1 MSAINRRRRTV
12 SRETGSFWLS
22 FSDMMSVLVL
32 VFIFVIFSMMLSL
45 AKQKEQLAK
54 TEEQYAAAMQRMEAS
69 EKELNEKE
77 TILATTEAQLKDLT
91 EELNGKTLILQ
102 QKEQELSDQAELIRS
117 QQEEIDRTVLVLS
130 DEKQALSDQAE
141 LLRSQQ
147 EEIDRTVL
155 VLSDEKQA
163 LNEKLAAADER
174 LQALGNMEKELEEN
188 RVLVID
194 LRGKLAAANEKNAQL
209 VLQNEALKTSA
220 EENRQS
226 LDKNSA
232 LIVDLRSQLTDSES
246 ENARLSQR
254 IEMLKSNADASQKQ
268 IDELLR
274 AIDEKK
280 AELDRLGV
288 DYQSLLGESERA
300 KSALSDAESRL
311 DSQSEQ
317 LTQYERQLAAYRDE
331 LQKKQGQLEQ
341 MVGVKAQIVQ
351 QLSAALRKNGIDVS
365 VDEQTGAIALPS
377 QMLFSTNSAA
387 LSDGGR
393 KYLRRFLP
401 VYLDVLLSEDFRAY
415 VAEII
420 IEGHTDSNGT
430 YLHNLQLSQE
440 RALSV
445 ANYVLSDGFMGDA
458 LSLNASAKKTLLGL
472 VTASGRSFSA
482 PVLDANGDEDQN
494 ASRRVEIK
502 FRLKD
507 DETIAATEE
516 LLKLMGAN

>member
-45 AKQKEQLAK
+45 VKQKEQLAK
-54 TEEQYAAAMQRMEAS
+54 TEDQYAAAMQRMEAS
-69 EKELNEKE
+69 EKELSEKE

-117 QQEEIDRTVLVLS
+117 QQEEIDRTVIVLN
-130 DEKQALSDQAE
+130 DEKQALDEQLTAAE
-141 LLRSQQ
+141 TKL
-147 EEIDRTVL
+147 
-155 VLSDEKQA
+155 KA
-163 LNEKLAAADER
+163 LENS
-174 LQALGNMEKELEEN
+174 EKELEDN
-188 RVLVID
+188 RVLIID
-194 LRGKLAAANEKNAQL
+194 LRKQL
-209 VLQNEALKTSA
+209 S
-220 EENRQS
+220 
-226 LDKNSA
+226 
-232 LIVDLRSQLTDSES
+232 DSES
-246 ENARLSQR
+246 ENTRLSQR
-254 IEMLKSNADASQKQ
+254 IEMLKSNAEASQQ
-268 IDELLR
+268 EIDELLK
-274 AIDEKK
+274 AIEDKK
-280 AELDRLGV
+280 AELDKLGV
-288 DYQSLLGESERA
+288 DYQTLVSESENA
-300 KSALSDAESRL
+300 KKALSDAESRI
-311 DSQSEQ
+311 DSQSAQ
-317 LTQYERQLAAYRDE
+317 LTEYEQQLDAYRDE

-351 QLSAALRKNGIDVS
+351 QLSSALRKSGIDVS

-377 QMLFSTNSAA
+377 QMLFTTNSAT
-387 LSDGGR
+387 LSDGGQ

-401 VYLDVLLSEDFRAY
+401 VYLDVLLSDEFRSY
-415 VAEII
+415 VSEII

-445 ANYVLSDGFMGDA
+445 ANYVLGDSFMSDTLG
-458 LSLNASAKKTLLGL
+458 LNASAKKTLLGL

>member
-45 AKQKEQLAK
+45 VKQKEQLAK
-54 TEEQYAAAMQRMEAS
+54 TEDQYAAAMQRMEAS

-117 QQEEIDRTVLVLS
+117 QQEEIDRTVIVLN
-130 DEKQALSDQAE
+130 DEKQALDEQLTAAE
-141 LLRSQQ
+141 TKL
-147 EEIDRTVL
+147 
-155 VLSDEKQA
+155 KA
-163 LNEKLAAADER
+163 LENS
-174 LQALGNMEKELEEN
+174 EKELEDN
-188 RVLVID
+188 RVLIID
-194 LRGKLAAANEKNAQL
+194 LRKQL
-209 VLQNEALKTSA
+209 S
-220 EENRQS
+220 
-226 LDKNSA
+226 
-232 LIVDLRSQLTDSES
+232 DSES
-246 ENARLSQR
+246 ENTRLSQR
-254 IEMLKSNADASQKQ
+254 IEMLKSNAEASQQ
-268 IDELLR
+268 EIDELLK
-274 AIDEKK
+274 AIEDKK
-280 AELDRLGV
+280 AELDKLGV
-288 DYQSLLGESERA
+288 DYQTLVSESENA
-300 KSALSDAESRL
+300 KKALSDAESRI
-311 DSQSEQ
+311 DSQSAQ
-317 LTQYERQLAAYRDE
+317 LTEYEQQLDAYRDE

-351 QLSAALRKNGIDVS
+351 QLSSALRKSGIDVS

-377 QMLFSTNSAA
+377 QMLFTTNSAT
-387 LSDGGR
+387 LSDGGQ

-401 VYLDVLLSEDFRAY
+401 VYLDVLLSDEFRSY

-420 IEGHTDSNGT
+420 IEGHTDSKGT

-445 ANYVLSDGFMGDA
+445 ANYVLGDSFMSDTLG
-458 LSLNASAKKTLLGL
+458 LNASAKKTLLGL

>member
-45 AKQKEQLAK
+45 VKQKEQLAK
-54 TEEQYAAAMQRMEAS
+54 TEDQYAAAMQRMEAS
-69 EKELNEKE
+69 EKELSEKE

-117 QQEEIDRTVLVLS
+117 QQEEIDRTVIVLN
-130 DEKQALSDQAE
+130 DEKQALDEQLTAAE
-141 LLRSQQ
+141 TKL
-147 EEIDRTVL
+147 
-155 VLSDEKQA
+155 KA
-163 LNEKLAAADER
+163 LENS
-174 LQALGNMEKELEEN
+174 EKELEDN
-188 RVLVID
+188 RVLIID
-194 LRGKLAAANEKNAQL
+194 LRKQL
-209 VLQNEALKTSA
+209 S
-220 EENRQS
+220 
-226 LDKNSA
+226 
-232 LIVDLRSQLTDSES
+232 DSES
-246 ENARLSQR
+246 ENTRLSQR
-254 IEMLKSNADASQKQ
+254 IEMLKSNAEASQQ
-268 IDELLR
+268 EIDELLK
-274 AIDEKK
+274 AIEDKK
-280 AELDRLGV
+280 AELDKLGV
-288 DYQSLLGESERA
+288 DYQTLVSESENA
-300 KSALSDAESRL
+300 KKALSDAESRI
-311 DSQSEQ
+311 DSQSAQ
-317 LTQYERQLAAYRDE
+317 LTEYEQQLDAYRYE

-351 QLSAALRKNGIDVS
+351 QLSLALRKSGIDVS

-377 QMLFSTNSAA
+377 QMLFTTNSAT
-387 LSDGGR
+387 LSDGGQ

-401 VYLDVLLSEDFRAY
+401 VYLDVLLSDEFRSY

-440 RALSV
+440 RARSV
-445 ANYVLSDGFMGDA
+445 ANYVLGDSFMSDTLG
-458 LSLNASAKKTLLGL
+458 LNASAKKTLLGL

>member
-45 AKQKEQLAK
+45 VKQKEQLAK
-54 TEEQYAAAMQRMEAS
+54 TEDQYAAAMQRMEAS
-69 EKELNEKE
+69 EKELSEKE

-117 QQEEIDRTVLVLS
+117 QQEEIDRTVIVLN
-130 DEKQALSDQAE
+130 DEKQALDEQLTAAE
-141 LLRSQQ
+141 TKL
-147 EEIDRTVL
+147 
-155 VLSDEKQA
+155 KA
-163 LNEKLAAADER
+163 LENS
-174 LQALGNMEKELEEN
+174 EKELEDN
-188 RVLVID
+188 RVLIID
-194 LRGKLAAANEKNAQL
+194 LRKQL
-209 VLQNEALKTSA
+209 S
-220 EENRQS
+220 
-226 LDKNSA
+226 
-232 LIVDLRSQLTDSES
+232 DSES
-246 ENARLSQR
+246 ENTRLSQR
-254 IEMLKSNADASQKQ
+254 IEMLKSNAEASQQ
-268 IDELLR
+268 EIDELLK
-274 AIDEKK
+274 AIEDKK
-280 AELDRLGV
+280 AELDKLGV
-288 DYQSLLGESERA
+288 DYQTLVSESENA
-300 KSALSDAESRL
+300 KKALSDAESRI
-311 DSQSEQ
+311 DSQSAQ
-317 LTQYERQLAAYRDE
+317 LTEYEQQLDAYRDE

-341 MVGVKAQIVQ
+341 LVGVKAQIVQ
-351 QLSAALRKNGIDVS
+351 QLSSALRKSGIDVS

-377 QMLFSTNSAA
+377 QMLFTTNSAT
-387 LSDGGR
+387 LSDGGQ

-401 VYLDVLLSEDFRAY
+401 VYLDVLLSDEFRSY

-445 ANYVLSDGFMGDA
+445 ANYVLGDSFMSDTLG
-458 LSLNASAKKTLLGL
+458 LNASAKKTLLGL

>member
-45 AKQKEQLAK
+45 VKQKEQLAK
-54 TEEQYAAAMQRMEAS
+54 TEDQYAAAMQRMEAS
-69 EKELNEKE
+69 EKELSEKE

-91 EELNGKTLILQ
+91 EKLNGKTLILQ

-117 QQEEIDRTVLVLS
+117 QQEEIDRTVIVLN
-130 DEKQALSDQAE
+130 DEKQALDEQLTAAE
-141 LLRSQQ
+141 TKL
-147 EEIDRTVL
+147 
-155 VLSDEKQA
+155 KA
-163 LNEKLAAADER
+163 LENS
-174 LQALGNMEKELEEN
+174 EKELEDN
-188 RVLVID
+188 RVLIID
-194 LRGKLAAANEKNAQL
+194 LRKQL
-209 VLQNEALKTSA
+209 S
-220 EENRQS
+220 
-226 LDKNSA
+226 
-232 LIVDLRSQLTDSES
+232 DSES
-246 ENARLSQR
+246 ENTRLSQR
-254 IEMLKSNADASQKQ
+254 IEMLKSNAEASQQ
-268 IDELLR
+268 EIDELLK
-274 AIDEKK
+274 AIEDKK
-280 AELDRLGV
+280 AELDKLGV
-288 DYQSLLGESERA
+288 DYQTLVSESENA
-300 KSALSDAESRL
+300 KKALSDAESRI
-311 DSQSEQ
+311 DSQSAQ
-317 LTQYERQLAAYRDE
+317 LTEYEQQLDAYRDE

-351 QLSAALRKNGIDVS
+351 QLSSALRKSGIDVS

-377 QMLFSTNSAA
+377 QMLFTTNSAT

-445 ANYVLSDGFMGDA
+445 ANYVLGDSFMSDTLG
-458 LSLNASAKKTLLGL
+458 LNASAKKTLLGL

>member
-45 AKQKEQLAK
+45 VKQKEQLAK
-54 TEEQYAAAMQRMEAS
+54 TEDQYAAAMQRMEAS
-69 EKELNEKE
+69 EKELSEKE

-117 QQEEIDRTVLVLS
+117 QQEEIDRTVIVLN
-130 DEKQALSDQAE
+130 DEKQALDEQLTAAE
-141 LLRSQQ
+141 TKL
-147 EEIDRTVL
+147 
-155 VLSDEKQA
+155 KA
-163 LNEKLAAADER
+163 LENS
-174 LQALGNMEKELEEN
+174 EKELEDN
-188 RVLVID
+188 RVLIID
-194 LRGKLAAANEKNAQL
+194 LRKQL
-209 VLQNEALKTSA
+209 S
-220 EENRQS
+220 
-226 LDKNSA
+226 
-232 LIVDLRSQLTDSES
+232 DSES
-246 ENARLSQR
+246 ENTRLSQR
-254 IEMLKSNADASQKQ
+254 IEMLKSNAEASQQ
-268 IDELLR
+268 EIDELLK
-274 AIDEKK
+274 AIEDKK
-280 AELDRLGV
+280 AELDKLGV
-288 DYQSLLGESERA
+288 DYQTLVSESENA
-300 KSALSDAESRL
+300 KKALSDAESRI
-311 DSQSEQ
+311 DSQSAQ
-317 LTQYERQLAAYRDE
+317 LTEYEQQLDAYRYE

-351 QLSAALRKNGIDVS
+351 QLSSALRKSGIDVS

-377 QMLFSTNSAA
+377 QMMFTTNSAT
-387 LSDGGR
+387 LSDGGQ

-401 VYLDVLLSEDFRAY
+401 VYLDVLLSDEFRSY

-445 ANYVLSDGFMGDA
+445 ANYVLGDSFMSDTLG
-458 LSLNASAKKTLLGL
+458 LNASAKKMLLGL

>member
-45 AKQKEQLAK
+45 VKQKEQLAK
-54 TEEQYAAAMQRMEAS
+54 TEDQYAAAMQRMEAS

-117 QQEEIDRTVLVLS
+117 QQEEIDRTVIVLN
-130 DEKQALSDQAE
+130 DEKQALDEQLTAAE
-141 LLRSQQ
+141 TKL
-147 EEIDRTVL
+147 
-155 VLSDEKQA
+155 KA
-163 LNEKLAAADER
+163 LENS
-174 LQALGNMEKELEEN
+174 EKELEDN
-188 RVLVID
+188 RVLIID
-194 LRGKLAAANEKNAQL
+194 LRKQL
-209 VLQNEALKTSA
+209 S
-220 EENRQS
+220 
-226 LDKNSA
+226 
-232 LIVDLRSQLTDSES
+232 DSES
-246 ENARLSQR
+246 ENTRLSQR
-254 IEMLKSNADASQKQ
+254 IEMLKSNAEASQQ
-268 IDELLR
+268 EIDELLK
-274 AIDEKK
+274 AIEDKK
-280 AELDRLGV
+280 AELDKLGV
-288 DYQSLLGESERA
+288 DYQTLVSESENA
-300 KSALSDAESRL
+300 KKALSDAESRI
-311 DSQSEQ
+311 DSQSAQ
-317 LTQYERQLAAYRDE
+317 LTEYEQQLDAYRDE

-351 QLSAALRKNGIDVS
+351 QLSSALRKSGIDVS

-377 QMLFSTNSAA
+377 QMLFTTNSAT

-516 LLKLMGAN
+516 LLKLMGAD

>member
-45 AKQKEQLAK
+45 VKQKEQLAK
-54 TEEQYAAAMQRMEAS
+54 TEDQYAAAMQRMEAS

-117 QQEEIDRTVLVLS
+117 QQEEIDRTVIVLN
-130 DEKQALSDQAE
+130 DEKQALDEQLTAAE
-141 LLRSQQ
+141 TKL
-147 EEIDRTVL
+147 
-155 VLSDEKQA
+155 KA
-163 LNEKLAAADER
+163 LENS
-174 LQALGNMEKELEEN
+174 EKELEDN
-188 RVLVID
+188 RVLIID
-194 LRGKLAAANEKNAQL
+194 LRKQL
-209 VLQNEALKTSA
+209 S
-220 EENRQS
+220 
-226 LDKNSA
+226 
-232 LIVDLRSQLTDSES
+232 DSES
-246 ENARLSQR
+246 ENTRLSQR
-254 IEMLKSNADASQKQ
+254 IEMLKSNAEASQQ
-268 IDELLR
+268 EIDELLK
-274 AIDEKK
+274 AIEDKK
-280 AELDRLGV
+280 AELDKLGV
-288 DYQSLLGESERA
+288 DYQTLVSESENA
-300 KSALSDAESRL
+300 KKALSDAESRI
-311 DSQSEQ
+311 DSQSAQ
-317 LTQYERQLAAYRDE
+317 LTEYEQQLDAYRDE

-351 QLSAALRKNGIDVS
+351 QLSSALRKSGIDVS

-377 QMLFSTNSAA
+377 QMLFTTNSAA

-445 ANYVLSDGFMGDA
+445 ANYVLGDSFMSDTLG
-458 LSLNASAKKTLLGL
+458 LNASAKKTLLGL

>member
-130 DEKQALSDQAE
+130 DEKQAL
-141 LLRSQQ
+141 
-147 EEIDRTVL
+147 
-155 VLSDEKQA
+155 
-163 LNEKLAAADER
+163 NEKLAAADEW

>member
-45 AKQKEQLAK
+45 VKQKEQLAK
-54 TEEQYAAAMQRMEAS
+54 TEDQYAAAMQRMEAS
-69 EKELNEKE
+69 EKELSEKE

-117 QQEEIDRTVLVLS
+117 QQEEIDRTVIVLN
-130 DEKQALSDQAE
+130 DEKQALDEQLTAAE
-141 LLRSQQ
+141 TKL
-147 EEIDRTVL
+147 
-155 VLSDEKQA
+155 KA
-163 LNEKLAAADER
+163 LENS
-174 LQALGNMEKELEEN
+174 EKELEDN
-188 RVLVID
+188 RVLIID
-194 LRGKLAAANEKNAQL
+194 LRKQL
-209 VLQNEALKTSA
+209 S
-220 EENRQS
+220 
-226 LDKNSA
+226 
-232 LIVDLRSQLTDSES
+232 DSES
-246 ENARLSQR
+246 ENTRLSQR
-254 IEMLKSNADASQKQ
+254 IEMLKSNAEASQQ
-268 IDELLR
+268 EIDELLK
-274 AIDEKK
+274 AIEDKK
-280 AELDRLGV
+280 AELDKLGV
-288 DYQSLLGESERA
+288 DYQTLVSESENA
-300 KSALSDAESRL
+300 KKALSDAESRI
-311 DSQSEQ
+311 DSQSAQ
-317 LTQYERQLAAYRDE
+317 LTEYEQQLDAYRDE

-377 QMLFSTNSAA
+377 QMLFTTNSAT
-387 LSDGGR
+387 LSDGGQ

-445 ANYVLSDGFMGDA
+445 ANYVLGDSFMSDTLG
-458 LSLNASAKKTLLGL
+458 LNASAKKTLLGL

>member
-45 AKQKEQLAK
+45 VKQKEQLAK
-54 TEEQYAAAMQRMEAS
+54 TEDQYAAAMQRMEAS
-69 EKELNEKE
+69 EKELSEKE

-117 QQEEIDRTVLVLS
+117 QQEEIDRTVIVLN
-130 DEKQALSDQAE
+130 DEKQALDEQLTAAE
-141 LLRSQQ
+141 TKL
-147 EEIDRTVL
+147 
-155 VLSDEKQA
+155 KA
-163 LNEKLAAADER
+163 LENS
-174 LQALGNMEKELEEN
+174 EKELEDN
-188 RVLVID
+188 RVLIID
-194 LRGKLAAANEKNAQL
+194 LRKQL
-209 VLQNEALKTSA
+209 S
-220 EENRQS
+220 
-226 LDKNSA
+226 
-232 LIVDLRSQLTDSES
+232 DSES
-246 ENARLSQR
+246 ENTRLSQR
-254 IEMLKSNADASQKQ
+254 IEMLKSNAEASQQ
-268 IDELLR
+268 EIDELLK
-274 AIDEKK
+274 AIEDKK
-280 AELDRLGV
+280 AELDKLGV
-288 DYQSLLGESERA
+288 DYQTLVSESENA
-300 KSALSDAESRL
+300 KKALSDAESRI
-311 DSQSEQ
+311 DSQSAQ
-317 LTQYERQLAAYRDE
+317 LTEYEQQLDAYRDE

-351 QLSAALRKNGIDVS
+351 QLSSALRKSGIDVS

-377 QMLFSTNSAA
+377 QMLFTTNSAT
-387 LSDGGR
+387 LSDGGQ

-401 VYLDVLLSEDFRAY
+401 VYLDVLLSDEFRSY

-445 ANYVLSDGFMGDA
+445 ANYVLGDSFMSDTLG
-458 LSLNASAKKTLLGL
+458 LNASAKKTLLGL

-507 DETIAATEE
+507 DETITATEE

>member
-45 AKQKEQLAK
+45 VKQKEQLTK
-54 TEEQYAAAMQRMEAS
+54 TEDQYAAAMQRMEAS
-69 EKELNEKE
+69 EKELSEKE

-117 QQEEIDRTVLVLS
+117 QQEEIDRTVIVLN
-130 DEKQALSDQAE
+130 DEKQALDEQLTAAE
-141 LLRSQQ
+141 TKL
-147 EEIDRTVL
+147 
-155 VLSDEKQA
+155 KA
-163 LNEKLAAADER
+163 LENS
-174 LQALGNMEKELEEN
+174 EKELEDN
-188 RVLVID
+188 RVLIID
-194 LRGKLAAANEKNAQL
+194 LRKQL
-209 VLQNEALKTSA
+209 S
-220 EENRQS
+220 
-226 LDKNSA
+226 
-232 LIVDLRSQLTDSES
+232 DSES
-246 ENARLSQR
+246 ENTRLSQR
-254 IEMLKSNADASQKQ
+254 IEMLKSNAEASQQ
-268 IDELLR
+268 EIDELLK
-274 AIDEKK
+274 AIEDKK
-280 AELDRLGV
+280 AELDKLGV
-288 DYQSLLGESERA
+288 DYQTLVSESENA
-300 KSALSDAESRL
+300 KKALSDAESRI
-311 DSQSEQ
+311 DSQSAQ
-317 LTQYERQLAAYRDE
+317 LTEYEQQLDAYRDE

-351 QLSAALRKNGIDVS
+351 QLSSALRKSGIDVS

-377 QMLFSTNSAA
+377 QMLFTTNSAT
-387 LSDGGR
+387 LSDGGQ

-401 VYLDVLLSEDFRAY
+401 VYLDVLLSDEFRSY

-445 ANYVLSDGFMGDA
+445 ANYVLGDSFMSDTLG
-458 LSLNASAKKTLLGL
+458 LNASAKKTLLGL

-507 DETIAATEE
+507 DETITATEE

>member
-45 AKQKEQLAK
+45 VKQKEQLAK
-54 TEEQYAAAMQRMEAS
+54 TEDQYAAAMQRMEAS
-69 EKELNEKE
+69 EKELSEKE

-102 QKEQELSDQAELIRS
+102 QKEQELSYQAELIRS
-117 QQEEIDRTVLVLS
+117 QKEEIDRTVIVLN
-130 DEKQALSDQAE
+130 DEKQALDEQLTAAE
-141 LLRSQQ
+141 TKL
-147 EEIDRTVL
+147 
-155 VLSDEKQA
+155 KA
-163 LNEKLAAADER
+163 LENS
-174 LQALGNMEKELEEN
+174 EKELEDN
-188 RVLVID
+188 RVLIID
-194 LRGKLAAANEKNAQL
+194 LRKQL
-209 VLQNEALKTSA
+209 S
-220 EENRQS
+220 
-226 LDKNSA
+226 
-232 LIVDLRSQLTDSES
+232 DSES
-246 ENARLSQR
+246 ENTRLSQR
-254 IEMLKSNADASQKQ
+254 IEMLKSNAEASQQ
-268 IDELLR
+268 EIDELLK
-274 AIDEKK
+274 AIEDKK
-280 AELDRLGV
+280 AELDKLGV
-288 DYQSLLGESERA
+288 DYQTLVSESENA
-300 KSALSDAESRL
+300 KKALSDAESRI
-311 DSQSEQ
+311 DSQSAQ
-317 LTQYERQLAAYRDE
+317 LTEYEQQLDAYRDE

-351 QLSAALRKNGIDVS
+351 QLSSALRKSGIDVS

-377 QMLFSTNSAA
+377 QMLFTTNSAT
-387 LSDGGR
+387 LSDGGQ

-401 VYLDVLLSEDFRAY
+401 VYLDVLLSDEFRSY

-445 ANYVLSDGFMGDA
+445 ANYVLGDSFMSDTLG
-458 LSLNASAKKTLLGL
+458 LNASAKKTLLGL

>member
-45 AKQKEQLAK
+45 VKQKEQLAK
-54 TEEQYAAAMQRMEAS
+54 TEDQYAAAMQRMEAS
-69 EKELNEKE
+69 EKELSEKE

-117 QQEEIDRTVLVLS
+117 QQEEIDRTVIVLN
-130 DEKQALSDQAE
+130 DEKQALDEQLTAAE
-141 LLRSQQ
+141 TKL
-147 EEIDRTVL
+147 
-155 VLSDEKQA
+155 KA
-163 LNEKLAAADER
+163 LENS
-174 LQALGNMEKELEEN
+174 EKELEDN
-188 RVLVID
+188 RVLIID
-194 LRGKLAAANEKNAQL
+194 LRKQL
-209 VLQNEALKTSA
+209 S
-220 EENRQS
+220 
-226 LDKNSA
+226 
-232 LIVDLRSQLTDSES
+232 DSES
-246 ENARLSQR
+246 ENTRLSQR
-254 IEMLKSNADASQKQ
+254 IEMLKSNAEASQQ
-268 IDELLR
+268 EIDELLK
-274 AIDEKK
+274 AIEDKK
-280 AELDRLGV
+280 AELDKLGV
-288 DYQSLLGESERA
+288 DYQTLVSESENA
-300 KSALSDAESRL
+300 KKALSDAESRI
-311 DSQSEQ
+311 DSQSAQ
-317 LTQYERQLAAYRDE
+317 LTEYEQQLDAYRDE

-351 QLSAALRKNGIDVS
+351 QLSSALRKSGIDVS

-377 QMLFSTNSAA
+377 QMLFTTNSAT
-387 LSDGGR
+387 LSDGGQ

-401 VYLDVLLSEDFRAY
+401 VYLDVLLSDEFRSD

-445 ANYVLSDGFMGDA
+445 ANYVLGDSFMSDTLG
-458 LSLNASAKKTLLGL
+458 LNASAKKTLLGL

>member
-45 AKQKEQLAK
+45 VKQKEQLAK
-54 TEEQYAAAMQRMEAS
+54 TEDQYAAAMQRMEAS
-69 EKELNEKE
+69 EKELSEKE

-117 QQEEIDRTVLVLS
+117 QQEEIDRTVIVLN
-130 DEKQALSDQAE
+130 DEKQALDEQLTAAE
-141 LLRSQQ
+141 TKL
-147 EEIDRTVL
+147 
-155 VLSDEKQA
+155 KA
-163 LNEKLAAADER
+163 LENS
-174 LQALGNMEKELEEN
+174 EKELEDN
-188 RVLVID
+188 RVLIID
-194 LRGKLAAANEKNAQL
+194 LRKQL
-209 VLQNEALKTSA
+209 S
-220 EENRQS
+220 
-226 LDKNSA
+226 
-232 LIVDLRSQLTDSES
+232 DSES
-246 ENARLSQR
+246 ENTRLSQR
-254 IEMLKSNADASQKQ
+254 IEMLKSNAEASQQ
-268 IDELLR
+268 EIDELLK
-274 AIDEKK
+274 AIEDKK
-280 AELDRLGV
+280 AELDKLGV
-288 DYQSLLGESERA
+288 DYQTLVSESENA
-300 KSALSDAESRL
+300 KKALSDAESRI
-311 DSQSEQ
+311 DSQSAQ
-317 LTQYERQLAAYRDE
+317 LTEYEQQLDAYRDE

-351 QLSAALRKNGIDVS
+351 QLSSALRKNGIDVS

-377 QMLFSTNSAA
+377 QMLFTTNSAT
-387 LSDGGR
+387 LSDGGQ

-401 VYLDVLLSEDFRAY
+401 VYLDVLLSDEFRSY

-445 ANYVLSDGFMGDA
+445 ANYVLGDSFMSDTLG
-458 LSLNASAKKTLLGL
+458 LNASAKKTLLGL

>member
-45 AKQKEQLAK
+45 VKQKEQLAK
-54 TEEQYAAAMQRMEAS
+54 TEDQYAAAMQRMEAS
-69 EKELNEKE
+69 EKELSEKE

-117 QQEEIDRTVLVLS
+117 QQEEIDRTVIVLN
-130 DEKQALSDQAE
+130 DEKQALDEQLTAAE
-141 LLRSQQ
+141 TKL
-147 EEIDRTVL
+147 
-155 VLSDEKQA
+155 KA
-163 LNEKLAAADER
+163 LENS
-174 LQALGNMEKELEEN
+174 EKELEDN
-188 RVLVID
+188 RVLIID
-194 LRGKLAAANEKNAQL
+194 LRKQL
-209 VLQNEALKTSA
+209 S
-220 EENRQS
+220 
-226 LDKNSA
+226 
-232 LIVDLRSQLTDSES
+232 DSES
-246 ENARLSQR
+246 ENTRLSQR
-254 IEMLKSNADASQKQ
+254 IEMLKSNAEASQQ
-268 IDELLR
+268 EIDELMK
-274 AIDEKK
+274 AIEDKK
-280 AELDRLGV
+280 AELDKLGV
-288 DYQSLLGESERA
+288 DYQTLVSESENA
-300 KSALSDAESRL
+300 KKALSDAESRI
-311 DSQSEQ
+311 DSQSAQ
-317 LTQYERQLAAYRDE
+317 LTEYEQQLDAYRDE

-351 QLSAALRKNGIDVS
+351 QLSSALRKSGIDVS

-377 QMLFSTNSAA
+377 QMLFTTNSAT
-387 LSDGGR
+387 LSNGGQ

-401 VYLDVLLSEDFRAY
+401 VYLDVLLSDEFRSY

-445 ANYVLSDGFMGDA
+445 ANYVLGDSFMSDTLG
-458 LSLNASAKKTLLGL
+458 LNASAKKTLLGL

>member
-45 AKQKEQLAK
+45 VKQKEQLAK
-54 TEEQYAAAMQRMEAS
+54 TEDQYAAAMQRMEAS
-69 EKELNEKE
+69 EKELSEKE

-117 QQEEIDRTVLVLS
+117 QQEEIDRTVIVLN
-130 DEKQALSDQAE
+130 DEKQALDEQLTAAE
-141 LLRSQQ
+141 TKL
-147 EEIDRTVL
+147 
-155 VLSDEKQA
+155 KA
-163 LNEKLAAADER
+163 LENS
-174 LQALGNMEKELEEN
+174 EKELEDN
-188 RVLVID
+188 RVLIID
-194 LRGKLAAANEKNAQL
+194 LRKQL
-209 VLQNEALKTSA
+209 S
-220 EENRQS
+220 
-226 LDKNSA
+226 
-232 LIVDLRSQLTDSES
+232 DSES
-246 ENARLSQR
+246 ENTRLSQR
-254 IEMLKSNADASQKQ
+254 IEMLKSNAEASQQ
-268 IDELLR
+268 EIDELLK
-274 AIDEKK
+274 AIEDKK
-280 AELDRLGV
+280 AELDKLGV
-288 DYQSLLGESERA
+288 DYQTLVSESENA
-300 KSALSDAESRL
+300 KKALSDAESRI
-311 DSQSEQ
+311 DSQSAQ
-317 LTQYERQLAAYRDE
+317 LTEYEQQLDAYRDE

-351 QLSAALRKNGIDVS
+351 QLSEALRKNGIDVS

-445 ANYVLSDGFMGDA
+445 ANYVLGDSFMSDT

>member
-45 AKQKEQLAK
+45 VKQKEQLAK
-54 TEEQYAAAMQRMEAS
+54 TEDQYAAAMQRMEAS
-69 EKELNEKE
+69 EKELSEKE

-117 QQEEIDRTVLVLS
+117 QQEEIDRTVIVLN
-130 DEKQALSDQAE
+130 DEKQAL
-141 LLRSQQ
+141 
-147 EEIDRTVL
+147 
-155 VLSDEKQA
+155 DEQLTATETKLKA
-163 LNEKLAAADER
+163 LENS
-174 LQALGNMEKELEEN
+174 EKELEDN
-188 RVLVID
+188 RVLIID
-194 LRGKLAAANEKNAQL
+194 LRKQL
-209 VLQNEALKTSA
+209 S
-220 EENRQS
+220 
-226 LDKNSA
+226 
-232 LIVDLRSQLTDSES
+232 DSES
-246 ENARLSQR
+246 ENTRLSQR
-254 IEMLKSNADASQKQ
+254 IEMLKSNAEASQQ
-268 IDELLR
+268 EIDELLK
-274 AIDEKK
+274 AIEDKK
-280 AELDRLGV
+280 AELDKLGV
-288 DYQSLLGESERA
+288 DYQTLVSESENA
-300 KSALSDAESRL
+300 KKALSDAESRI
-311 DSQSEQ
+311 DSQSAQ
-317 LTQYERQLAAYRDE
+317 LTEYEQQLDAYRDE

-351 QLSAALRKNGIDVS
+351 QLSSALRKSGIDVS

-377 QMLFSTNSAA
+377 QMLFTTNSAT
-387 LSDGGR
+387 LSDGGQ

-401 VYLDVLLSEDFRAY
+401 VYLDVLLSDEFRSY

-445 ANYVLSDGFMGDA
+445 ANYVLGDSFMSDTLG
-458 LSLNASAKKTLLGL
+458 LNASAKKTLLGL

-507 DETIAATEE
+507 DETITATEE

>member
-45 AKQKEQLAK
+45 VKQKEQLAK
-54 TEEQYAAAMQRMEAS
+54 TEDQYAAAMQRMEAS
-69 EKELNEKE
+69 EKELSEKE

-117 QQEEIDRTVLVLS
+117 QQEEIDRTVIVLN
-130 DEKQALSDQAE
+130 DEKQALDEQLTAAE
-141 LLRSQQ
+141 TKL
-147 EEIDRTVL
+147 
-155 VLSDEKQA
+155 KA
-163 LNEKLAAADER
+163 LENS
-174 LQALGNMEKELEEN
+174 EKELEDN
-188 RVLVID
+188 RVLIID
-194 LRGKLAAANEKNAQL
+194 LRKQL
-209 VLQNEALKTSA
+209 S
-220 EENRQS
+220 
-226 LDKNSA
+226 
-232 LIVDLRSQLTDSES
+232 DSES
-246 ENARLSQR
+246 ENTRLSQR
-254 IEMLKSNADASQKQ
+254 IEMLKSNAEASQQ
-268 IDELLR
+268 EIDELLK
-274 AIDEKK
+274 AIEDKK
-280 AELDRLGV
+280 AELDKLGV
-288 DYQSLLGESERA
+288 DYQTLVSESENA
-300 KSALSDAESRL
+300 KKALSDAESRI
-311 DSQSEQ
+311 DSQSAQ
-317 LTQYERQLAAYRDE
+317 LTEYEQQLDAYRDE

-351 QLSAALRKNGIDVS
+351 QLSSALRKSGIDVS

-377 QMLFSTNSAA
+377 QMLFTTNSAT
-387 LSDGGR
+387 LSDGGQ

-401 VYLDVLLSEDFRAY
+401 VYLDVLLSDEFRSY

-445 ANYVLSDGFMGDA
+445 ANYVLSDGFMGGA

>member
-32 VFIFVIFSMMLSL
+32 VFIFVIISMMLSL
-45 AKQKEQLAK
+45 VKQKEQLAK
-54 TEEQYAAAMQRMEAS
+54 TEDQYAAAMQRMEAS
-69 EKELNEKE
+69 EKELSEKE

-117 QQEEIDRTVLVLS
+117 QQEEIDRTVIVLN
-130 DEKQALSDQAE
+130 DEKQALDEQLTAAE
-141 LLRSQQ
+141 TKL
-147 EEIDRTVL
+147 
-155 VLSDEKQA
+155 KA
-163 LNEKLAAADER
+163 LENS
-174 LQALGNMEKELEEN
+174 EKELEDN
-188 RVLVID
+188 RVLIID
-194 LRGKLAAANEKNAQL
+194 LRKQL
-209 VLQNEALKTSA
+209 S
-220 EENRQS
+220 
-226 LDKNSA
+226 
-232 LIVDLRSQLTDSES
+232 DSES
-246 ENARLSQR
+246 ENTRLSQR
-254 IEMLKSNADASQKQ
+254 IEMLKSNAEASQQ
-268 IDELLR
+268 EIDELLK
-274 AIDEKK
+274 AIEDKK
-280 AELDRLGV
+280 AELDKLGV
-288 DYQSLLGESERA
+288 DYQTLVSESENA
-300 KSALSDAESRL
+300 KKALSDAESRI
-311 DSQSEQ
+311 DSQSAQ
-317 LTQYERQLAAYRDE
+317 LTEYEQQLDAYRYE

-351 QLSAALRKNGIDVS
+351 QLSLALRKSGIDVS

-377 QMLFSTNSAA
+377 QMLFTTNSAT
-387 LSDGGR
+387 LSDGGQ

-401 VYLDVLLSEDFRAY
+401 VYLDVLLSDEFRSY

-445 ANYVLSDGFMGDA
+445 ANYVLGDSFMSDTLG
-458 LSLNASAKKTLLGL
+458 LNASAKKTLLGL

-494 ASRRVEIK
+494 ASRRGEIK

>member
-102 QKEQELSDQAELIRS
+102 QKEQELSDQAELI
-117 QQEEIDRTVLVLS
+117 
-130 DEKQALSDQAE
+130 
-141 LLRSQQ
+141 RSQQ

>member
-1 MSAINRRRRTV
+1 MSAINRRRRTI

-45 AKQKEQLAK
+45 VKQKEQLAK
-54 TEEQYAAAMQRMEAS
+54 TEDQYAAAMQRMEAS
-69 EKELNEKE
+69 EKELSEKE

-117 QQEEIDRTVLVLS
+117 QQEEIDRTVIVLN
-130 DEKQALSDQAE
+130 DEKQALDEQLTAAE
-141 LLRSQQ
+141 TKL
-147 EEIDRTVL
+147 
-155 VLSDEKQA
+155 KA
-163 LNEKLAAADER
+163 LENS
-174 LQALGNMEKELEEN
+174 EKELEDN
-188 RVLVID
+188 RVLIID
-194 LRGKLAAANEKNAQL
+194 LRKQL
-209 VLQNEALKTSA
+209 S
-220 EENRQS
+220 
-226 LDKNSA
+226 
-232 LIVDLRSQLTDSES
+232 DSES
-246 ENARLSQR
+246 ENTRLSQR
-254 IEMLKSNADASQKQ
+254 IEMLKSNAEASQQ
-268 IDELLR
+268 EIDELLK
-274 AIDEKK
+274 AIEDKK
-280 AELDRLGV
+280 AELDKLGV
-288 DYQSLLGESERA
+288 DYQTLVSESENA
-300 KSALSDAESRL
+300 KKALSDAESRI
-311 DSQSEQ
+311 DSQSAQ
-317 LTQYERQLAAYRDE
+317 LTEYEQQLDAYRDE

-351 QLSAALRKNGIDVS
+351 QLSSALRKSGIDVS

-377 QMLFSTNSAA
+377 QMLFTTNSAT

-401 VYLDVLLSEDFRAY
+401 VYLDVLLSDEFRSY

-445 ANYVLSDGFMGDA
+445 ANYVLGDSFMSDTLG
-458 LSLNASAKKTLLGL
+458 LNASAKKTLLGL

>member
-45 AKQKEQLAK
+45 VKQKEQLAK
-54 TEEQYAAAMQRMEAS
+54 TEDQYAAAMQRMEAS
-69 EKELNEKE
+69 EKELSEKE

-117 QQEEIDRTVLVLS
+117 QQEEIDRTVIVLN
-130 DEKQALSDQAE
+130 DEKQALDEQLTAAE
-141 LLRSQQ
+141 TKL
-147 EEIDRTVL
+147 
-155 VLSDEKQA
+155 KA
-163 LNEKLAAADER
+163 LENS
-174 LQALGNMEKELEEN
+174 EKELEDN
-188 RVLVID
+188 RVLIID
-194 LRGKLAAANEKNAQL
+194 LRKQL
-209 VLQNEALKTSA
+209 S
-220 EENRQS
+220 
-226 LDKNSA
+226 
-232 LIVDLRSQLTDSES
+232 DSES
-246 ENARLSQR
+246 ENTRLSQR
-254 IEMLKSNADASQKQ
+254 IEMLKSNAEASQQ
-268 IDELLR
+268 EIDELLK
-274 AIDEKK
+274 AIEDKK
-280 AELDRLGV
+280 AELDKLGV
-288 DYQSLLGESERA
+288 DYQTLVSESENA
-300 KSALSDAESRL
+300 KKALSDAESRI
-311 DSQSEQ
+311 DSQSAQ
-317 LTQYERQLAAYRDE
+317 LTEYEQQLDAYRDE

-351 QLSAALRKNGIDVS
+351 QLSLALRKSGIDVS

-377 QMLFSTNSAA
+377 QMLFTTNSAT
-387 LSDGGR
+387 LSNGGQ

-401 VYLDVLLSEDFRAY
+401 VYLDVLLSDEFRSY

-445 ANYVLSDGFMGDA
+445 ANYVLGDSFMSDTLG
-458 LSLNASAKKTLLGL
+458 LNASAKKTLLGL

>member
-102 QKEQELSDQAELIRS
+102 QKEQELSDQAELI
-117 QQEEIDRTVLVLS
+117 
-130 DEKQALSDQAE
+130 
-141 LLRSQQ
+141 RSQQ

-401 VYLDVLLSEDFRAY
+401 VYLDVLLSEDVRAY

>member
-45 AKQKEQLAK
+45 VKQKEQLAK
-54 TEEQYAAAMQRMEAS
+54 TEDQYAAAMQRMEAS
-69 EKELNEKE
+69 EKELSEKE

-117 QQEEIDRTVLVLS
+117 QQEEIDRTVIVLN
-130 DEKQALSDQAE
+130 DEKQALDEQLTAAE
-141 LLRSQQ
+141 TKL
-147 EEIDRTVL
+147 
-155 VLSDEKQA
+155 KA
-163 LNEKLAAADER
+163 LENS
-174 LQALGNMEKELEEN
+174 EKELEDN
-188 RVLVID
+188 RVLIID
-194 LRGKLAAANEKNAQL
+194 LRKQL
-209 VLQNEALKTSA
+209 S
-220 EENRQS
+220 
-226 LDKNSA
+226 
-232 LIVDLRSQLTDSES
+232 DSES
-246 ENARLSQR
+246 ENTRLSQR
-254 IEMLKSNADASQKQ
+254 IEMLKSNAEASQQ
-268 IDELLR
+268 EIDELLK
-274 AIDEKK
+274 AIEDKK
-280 AELDRLGV
+280 AELDKLGV
-288 DYQSLLGESERA
+288 DYQTLVSESENA
-300 KSALSDAESRL
+300 KKALSDAESRI
-311 DSQSEQ
+311 DSQSAQ
-317 LTQYERQLAAYRDE
+317 LTEYEQQLDAYRYE

-351 QLSAALRKNGIDVS
+351 QLSSALRKSGIDVS

-377 QMLFSTNSAA
+377 QMLFTTNSAT
-387 LSDGGR
+387 LSDGGQ

-401 VYLDVLLSEDFRAY
+401 VYLDVLLSDEFRSY

-445 ANYVLSDGFMGDA
+445 ANYVLGDSFMSDTLG
-458 LSLNASAKKTLLGL
+458 LNASAKKMLLGL

>member
-45 AKQKEQLAK
+45 VKQKEQLAK
-54 TEEQYAAAMQRMEAS
+54 TEDQYAAAMQRMEAS
-69 EKELNEKE
+69 EKELSEKE

-91 EELNGKTLILQ
+91 EELNGTTLILQ

-117 QQEEIDRTVLVLS
+117 QQEEIDRTVIVLN
-130 DEKQALSDQAE
+130 DEKQALDEQLTAAE
-141 LLRSQQ
+141 TKL
-147 EEIDRTVL
+147 
-155 VLSDEKQA
+155 KA
-163 LNEKLAAADER
+163 LENS
-174 LQALGNMEKELEEN
+174 EKELEDN
-188 RVLVID
+188 RVLIID
-194 LRGKLAAANEKNAQL
+194 LRKQL
-209 VLQNEALKTSA
+209 S
-220 EENRQS
+220 
-226 LDKNSA
+226 
-232 LIVDLRSQLTDSES
+232 DSES
-246 ENARLSQR
+246 ENTRLSQR
-254 IEMLKSNADASQKQ
+254 IEMLKSNAEASQQ
-268 IDELLR
+268 EIDELLK
-274 AIDEKK
+274 AIEDKK
-280 AELDRLGV
+280 AELDKLGV
-288 DYQSLLGESERA
+288 DYQTLVSESENA
-300 KSALSDAESRL
+300 KKALSDAESRI
-311 DSQSEQ
+311 DSQSAQ
-317 LTQYERQLAAYRDE
+317 LTEYEQQLDAYRDE

-351 QLSAALRKNGIDVS
+351 QLSSALRKSGIDVS

-377 QMLFSTNSAA
+377 QMLFTTNSAT
-387 LSDGGR
+387 LSDGGQ

-401 VYLDVLLSEDFRAY
+401 VYLDVLLSDEFRSY

-445 ANYVLSDGFMGDA
+445 ANYVLGDSFMSDTLG
-458 LSLNASAKKTLLGL
+458 LNASAKKTLLGL

-507 DETIAATEE
+507 DETITATEE

>member
-45 AKQKEQLAK
+45 VKQKEQLAK
-54 TEEQYAAAMQRMEAS
+54 TEDQYAAAMQRMEAS
-69 EKELNEKE
+69 EKELSEKE

-117 QQEEIDRTVLVLS
+117 QQEEIDRTVIVLN
-130 DEKQALSDQAE
+130 DEKQALDEQLTAAE
-141 LLRSQQ
+141 TKL
-147 EEIDRTVL
+147 
-155 VLSDEKQA
+155 KA
-163 LNEKLAAADER
+163 LENS
-174 LQALGNMEKELEEN
+174 EKELEDN
-188 RVLVID
+188 RVLIID
-194 LRGKLAAANEKNAQL
+194 LRKQL
-209 VLQNEALKTSA
+209 S
-220 EENRQS
+220 
-226 LDKNSA
+226 
-232 LIVDLRSQLTDSES
+232 DSES
-246 ENARLSQR
+246 ENTRLSQR
-254 IEMLKSNADASQKQ
+254 IEMLKSNAEASQQ
-268 IDELLR
+268 EIDELLK
-274 AIDEKK
+274 AIEDKK
-280 AELDRLGV
+280 AELDKLGV
-288 DYQSLLGESERA
+288 DYQTLVSESENA
-300 KSALSDAESRL
+300 KKALSDAESRI
-311 DSQSEQ
+311 DSQSAQ
-317 LTQYERQLAAYRDE
+317 LTEYEQQLDAYRDE

-351 QLSAALRKNGIDVS
+351 QLSSALRKSGIDVS

-377 QMLFSTNSAA
+377 QMLFTTNSAT
-387 LSDGGR
+387 LSDGGQ

-401 VYLDVLLSEDFRAY
+401 VYLDVLLSDEFRSY

>member
-45 AKQKEQLAK
+45 VKQKEQLAK
-54 TEEQYAAAMQRMEAS
+54 TEDQYAAAMQRMEAS
-69 EKELNEKE
+69 EKELSEKE

-117 QQEEIDRTVLVLS
+117 QQEEIDRTVIVLN
-130 DEKQALSDQAE
+130 DEKQALDEQLTAAE
-141 LLRSQQ
+141 TKL
-147 EEIDRTVL
+147 
-155 VLSDEKQA
+155 KA
-163 LNEKLAAADER
+163 LENS
-174 LQALGNMEKELEEN
+174 EKELEDN
-188 RVLVID
+188 RVLIID
-194 LRGKLAAANEKNAQL
+194 LRNQL
-209 VLQNEALKTSA
+209 S
-220 EENRQS
+220 
-226 LDKNSA
+226 
-232 LIVDLRSQLTDSES
+232 DSES
-246 ENARLSQR
+246 ENTRLSQR
-254 IEMLKSNADASQKQ
+254 IEMLKSNAEASQQ
-268 IDELLR
+268 EIDELLK
-274 AIDEKK
+274 AIEDKK
-280 AELDRLGV
+280 AELDKLGV
-288 DYQSLLGESERA
+288 DYQTLVSESENA
-300 KSALSDAESRL
+300 KKALSDAESRI
-311 DSQSEQ
+311 DSQSAQ
-317 LTQYERQLAAYRDE
+317 LTEYEQQLDAYRDE

-351 QLSAALRKNGIDVS
+351 QLSSALRKSGIDVS

-377 QMLFSTNSAA
+377 QMLFTTNSAT
-387 LSDGGR
+387 LSDGGQ

-401 VYLDVLLSEDFRAY
+401 VYLDVLLSDEFRSY

-445 ANYVLSDGFMGDA
+445 ANYVLGDSFMSDTLG
-458 LSLNASAKKTLLGL
+458 LNASAKKTLLGL

>member
-45 AKQKEQLAK
+45 VKQKEQLAK
-54 TEEQYAAAMQRMEAS
+54 TEDQYAAAMQRMEAS
-69 EKELNEKE
+69 EKELSEKE

-117 QQEEIDRTVLVLS
+117 QQEEIDRTVIVLN
-130 DEKQALSDQAE
+130 DEKQALDEQLTAAE
-141 LLRSQQ
+141 TKL
-147 EEIDRTVL
+147 
-155 VLSDEKQA
+155 KA
-163 LNEKLAAADER
+163 LENS
-174 LQALGNMEKELEEN
+174 EKELEDN
-188 RVLVID
+188 RVLIID
-194 LRGKLAAANEKNAQL
+194 LRKQL
-209 VLQNEALKTSA
+209 S
-220 EENRQS
+220 
-226 LDKNSA
+226 
-232 LIVDLRSQLTDSES
+232 DSES
-246 ENARLSQR
+246 ENTRLSQR
-254 IEMLKSNADASQKQ
+254 IEMLKSNAEASQQ
-268 IDELLR
+268 EIDELLK
-274 AIDEKK
+274 AIEDKK
-280 AELDRLGV
+280 AELDKLGV
-288 DYQSLLGESERA
+288 DYQTLVSESENA
-300 KSALSDAESRL
+300 KKALSDAESRI
-311 DSQSEQ
+311 DSQSAQ
-317 LTQYERQLAAYRDE
+317 LTEYEQQLDAYRDE

-351 QLSAALRKNGIDVS
+351 QLSSALRKSGIDVS

-377 QMLFSTNSAA
+377 QMLFTTNSAT
-387 LSDGGR
+387 LSNGGQ

-401 VYLDVLLSEDFRAY
+401 VYLDVLLSDEFRSY

>member
-1 MSAINRRRRTV
+1 MSAMNRRRRTV

-45 AKQKEQLAK
+45 AKQKDQLVK
-54 TEEQYAAAMQRMEAS
+54 TEDQYAAAMQRMEES
-69 EKELNEKE
+69 EKELNEKK

-102 QKEQELSDQAELIRS
+102 QKEQELSDQAELIRL
-117 QQEEIDRTVLVLS
+117 QQEEIDRTVIVLN
-130 DEKQALSDQAE
+130 DEKQALDDQLTVAE
-141 LLRSQQ
+141 
-147 EEIDRTVL
+147 
-155 VLSDEKQA
+155 A
-163 LNEKLAAADER
+163 KLKE
-174 LQALGNMEKELEEN
+174 LENSEKELEDN
-188 RVLVID
+188 RL
-194 LRGKLAAANEKNAQL
+194 
-209 VLQNEALKTSA
+209 
-220 EENRQS
+220 
-226 LDKNSA
+226 
-232 LIVDLRSQLTDSES
+232 LIVDLRKQLSDSES
-246 ENARLSQR
+246 ENTRLSQR
-254 IEMLKSNADASQKQ
+254 IEMLKSNAEASQQ
-268 IDELLR
+268 EIDELLK
-274 AIDEKK
+274 AIEEKK
-280 AELDRLGV
+280 AELDKLGV
-288 DYQSLLGESERA
+288 DYQALVGESENA
-300 KSALSDAESRL
+300 KKALSDAESRIN
-311 DSQSEQ
+311 SQSVQ
-317 LTQYERQLAAYRDE
+317 LTQYEQQLDAYRDE
-331 LQKKQGQLEQ
+331 LQQKQGQLEQ

-351 QLSAALRKNGIDVS
+351 QLSSALRKSGIDVS

-377 QMLFSTNSAA
+377 QMLFTTNSAT
-387 LSDGGR
+387 LSEGGQR
-393 KYLRRFLP
+393 YLRNFLP
-401 VYLDVLLSEDFRAY
+401 VYLDVLLSDEFRTY

-445 ANYVLSDGFMGDA
+445 ANYVLGDSFMSDT
-458 LSLNASAKKTLLGL
+458 LRLNAGTRKTLLGL

-482 PVLDANGDEDQN
+482 PVLDENGNEDQN

>member
-130 DEKQALSDQAE
+130 DEKQAL
-141 LLRSQQ
+141 
-147 EEIDRTVL
+147 
-155 VLSDEKQA
+155 
-163 LNEKLAAADER
+163 NEKLAAADER
-174 LQALGNMEKELEEN
+174 LQARGNMEKELEEN

>member
-45 AKQKEQLAK
+45 VKQKEQLAK
-54 TEEQYAAAMQRMEAS
+54 TEDQYAAAMQRMEAS
-69 EKELNEKE
+69 EKELSEKE

-117 QQEEIDRTVLVLS
+117 QQEEIDRTVIVLN
-130 DEKQALSDQAE
+130 DEKQALDEQLTAAE
-141 LLRSQQ
+141 TKL
-147 EEIDRTVL
+147 
-155 VLSDEKQA
+155 KA
-163 LNEKLAAADER
+163 LENS
-174 LQALGNMEKELEEN
+174 EKELEDN
-188 RVLVID
+188 RVLIID
-194 LRGKLAAANEKNAQL
+194 LRKQL
-209 VLQNEALKTSA
+209 S
-220 EENRQS
+220 
-226 LDKNSA
+226 
-232 LIVDLRSQLTDSES
+232 DSES
-246 ENARLSQR
+246 ENTRLSQR
-254 IEMLKSNADASQKQ
+254 IEMLKSNAEASQQ
-268 IDELLR
+268 EIDELLK
-274 AIDEKK
+274 AIEDKK
-280 AELDRLGV
+280 AELDKLGV
-288 DYQSLLGESERA
+288 DYQTLVSESENA
-300 KSALSDAESRL
+300 KKALSDAESRI
-311 DSQSEQ
+311 DSQSAQ
-317 LTQYERQLAAYRDE
+317 LTEYERQLAAYRDE

-351 QLSAALRKNGIDVS
+351 QLSSALRKSGIDVS

-377 QMLFSTNSAA
+377 QMLFTTNSAA

>member
-45 AKQKEQLAK
+45 VKQKEQLAK
-54 TEEQYAAAMQRMEAS
+54 TEDQYAAAMQRMEAS
-69 EKELNEKE
+69 EKELSEKE

-117 QQEEIDRTVLVLS
+117 QQEEIDRTVIVLN
-130 DEKQALSDQAE
+130 DEKQALDEQLTAAE
-141 LLRSQQ
+141 TKL
-147 EEIDRTVL
+147 
-155 VLSDEKQA
+155 KA
-163 LNEKLAAADER
+163 LENS
-174 LQALGNMEKELEEN
+174 EKELEDN
-188 RVLVID
+188 RVLIID
-194 LRGKLAAANEKNAQL
+194 LRKQL
-209 VLQNEALKTSA
+209 S
-220 EENRQS
+220 
-226 LDKNSA
+226 
-232 LIVDLRSQLTDSES
+232 DSES
-246 ENARLSQR
+246 ENTSLSQR
-254 IEMLKSNADASQKQ
+254 IEMLKSNAEASQQ
-268 IDELLR
+268 EIDELLK
-274 AIDEKK
+274 AIEDKK
-280 AELDRLGV
+280 AELDKLGV
-288 DYQSLLGESERA
+288 DYQTLVSESENA
-300 KSALSDAESRL
+300 KKALSDAESRI
-311 DSQSEQ
+311 DSQSAQ
-317 LTQYERQLAAYRDE
+317 LTEYEQQLDAYRYE

-351 QLSAALRKNGIDVS
+351 QLSLALRKSGIDVS

-377 QMLFSTNSAA
+377 QMLFTTNSAT
-387 LSDGGR
+387 LSDGGQ

-401 VYLDVLLSEDFRAY
+401 VYLDVLLSDEFRSY

-445 ANYVLSDGFMGDA
+445 ANYVLGDSFMSDTLG
-458 LSLNASAKKTLLGL
+458 LNASAKKTLLGL

>member
-69 EKELNEKE
+69 EKELSEKE

-102 QKEQELSDQAELIRS
+102 QKEQELSDQAELI
-117 QQEEIDRTVLVLS
+117 
-130 DEKQALSDQAE
+130 
-141 LLRSQQ
+141 RSQQ

>member
-45 AKQKEQLAK
+45 VKQKEQLAK
-54 TEEQYAAAMQRMEAS
+54 TEDQYAAAMQRMEAS
-69 EKELNEKE
+69 EKELSEKE

-117 QQEEIDRTVLVLS
+117 QQEEIDRTVIVLN
-130 DEKQALSDQAE
+130 DEKQALDEQLTAAE
-141 LLRSQQ
+141 TKL
-147 EEIDRTVL
+147 
-155 VLSDEKQA
+155 KA
-163 LNEKLAAADER
+163 LENS
-174 LQALGNMEKELEEN
+174 EKELEDN
-188 RVLVID
+188 RVLIID
-194 LRGKLAAANEKNAQL
+194 LRKQL
-209 VLQNEALKTSA
+209 S
-220 EENRQS
+220 
-226 LDKNSA
+226 
-232 LIVDLRSQLTDSES
+232 DSES
-246 ENARLSQR
+246 ENTRLSQR
-254 IEMLKSNADASQKQ
+254 IEMLKSNAEASQQ
-268 IDELLR
+268 EIDELLK
-274 AIDEKK
+274 AIEDKK
-280 AELDRLGV
+280 AELDKLGV
-288 DYQSLLGESERA
+288 DYQTLVSESENA
-300 KSALSDAESRL
+300 KKALSDAESRI
-311 DSQSEQ
+311 DSQSAQ
-317 LTQYERQLAAYRDE
+317 LTEYEQQLDAYRDE

-351 QLSAALRKNGIDVS
+351 QLSSALRKSGIDVS

-377 QMLFSTNSAA
+377 QMLFTTNSAT
-387 LSDGGR
+387 LSNGGQ

-401 VYLDVLLSEDFRAY
+401 VYLDVLLSEDFRTY

-445 ANYVLSDGFMGDA
+445 ANYVLGDSFMSDTLG
-458 LSLNASAKKTLLGL
+458 LNASAKKTLLGL

>member
-54 TEEQYAAAMQRMEAS
+54 TEDQYAAAMQRMEAS

-102 QKEQELSDQAELIRS
+102 QKEQELSDQAELI
-117 QQEEIDRTVLVLS
+117 
-130 DEKQALSDQAE
+130 
-141 LLRSQQ
+141 RSQQ

>member
-45 AKQKEQLAK
+45 VKQKEQLAK
-54 TEEQYAAAMQRMEAS
+54 TEDQYAAAMQRMEAS
-69 EKELNEKE
+69 DKELSEKE

-117 QQEEIDRTVLVLS
+117 QQEEIDRTVIVLN
-130 DEKQALSDQAE
+130 DEKQALDEQLTAAE
-141 LLRSQQ
+141 TKL
-147 EEIDRTVL
+147 
-155 VLSDEKQA
+155 KA
-163 LNEKLAAADER
+163 LENS
-174 LQALGNMEKELEEN
+174 EKELEDN
-188 RVLVID
+188 RVLIID
-194 LRGKLAAANEKNAQL
+194 LRKQL
-209 VLQNEALKTSA
+209 S
-220 EENRQS
+220 
-226 LDKNSA
+226 
-232 LIVDLRSQLTDSES
+232 DSES
-246 ENARLSQR
+246 ENTRLSQR
-254 IEMLKSNADASQKQ
+254 IEMLKSNAEASQQ
-268 IDELLR
+268 EIDELLK
-274 AIDEKK
+274 AIEDKK
-280 AELDRLGV
+280 AELDKLGV
-288 DYQSLLGESERA
+288 DYQTLVSESENA
-300 KSALSDAESRL
+300 KKALSDAESRI
-311 DSQSEQ
+311 DSQSAQ
-317 LTQYERQLAAYRDE
+317 LTEYEQQLDAYRDE

-351 QLSAALRKNGIDVS
+351 QLSSALRKSGIDVS

-377 QMLFSTNSAA
+377 QMLFTTNSAT
-387 LSDGGR
+387 LSDGGQ

-401 VYLDVLLSEDFRAY
+401 VYLDVLLSDEFRSY

-445 ANYVLSDGFMGDA
+445 ANYVLGDSFMSDTLG
-458 LSLNASAKKTLLGL
+458 LNASAKKTLLGL

>member
-45 AKQKEQLAK
+45 VKQKEQLAK
-54 TEEQYAAAMQRMEAS
+54 TEDQYAAAMQRMEAS
-69 EKELNEKE
+69 EKELSEKE

-117 QQEEIDRTVLVLS
+117 QQEEIDRTVIVLN
-130 DEKQALSDQAE
+130 DEKQALDEQLTAAE
-141 LLRSQQ
+141 TKL
-147 EEIDRTVL
+147 
-155 VLSDEKQA
+155 KA
-163 LNEKLAAADER
+163 LENSE
-174 LQALGNMEKELEEN
+174 QELEDN
-188 RVLVID
+188 RVLIID
-194 LRGKLAAANEKNAQL
+194 LRKQL
-209 VLQNEALKTSA
+209 S
-220 EENRQS
+220 
-226 LDKNSA
+226 
-232 LIVDLRSQLTDSES
+232 DSES
-246 ENARLSQR
+246 ENTRLSQR
-254 IEMLKSNADASQKQ
+254 IEMLKSNAEASQQ
-268 IDELLR
+268 EIDELLK
-274 AIDEKK
+274 AIEDKK
-280 AELDRLGV
+280 AELDKLGV
-288 DYQSLLGESERA
+288 DYQTLVSESENA
-300 KSALSDAESRL
+300 KKALSDAESRI
-311 DSQSEQ
+311 DSQSAQ
-317 LTQYERQLAAYRDE
+317 LTEYEQQLDAYRDE

-351 QLSAALRKNGIDVS
+351 QLSSALRKSGIDVS

-377 QMLFSTNSAA
+377 QMLFTTNSAT
-387 LSDGGR
+387 LSDGGQ

-401 VYLDVLLSEDFRAY
+401 VYLDVLLSDEFRSY

-445 ANYVLSDGFMGDA
+445 ANYVLGDSFMSDTLG
-458 LSLNASAKKTLLGL
+458 LNAGAKKTLLGL

>member
-45 AKQKEQLAK
+45 VKQKEQLEK
-54 TEEQYAAAMQRMEAS
+54 TEDQYAAAMQRMEAS
-69 EKELNEKE
+69 EKELSEKE

-117 QQEEIDRTVLVLS
+117 QQEEIDRTVIVLN
-130 DEKQALSDQAE
+130 DEKQALDEQLTAAE
-141 LLRSQQ
+141 TKL
-147 EEIDRTVL
+147 
-155 VLSDEKQA
+155 KA
-163 LNEKLAAADER
+163 LENS
-174 LQALGNMEKELEEN
+174 EKELEDN
-188 RVLVID
+188 RVLIID
-194 LRGKLAAANEKNAQL
+194 LRKQL
-209 VLQNEALKTSA
+209 S
-220 EENRQS
+220 
-226 LDKNSA
+226 
-232 LIVDLRSQLTDSES
+232 DSES
-246 ENARLSQR
+246 ENTRLSQR
-254 IEMLKSNADASQKQ
+254 IEMLKSNAEASQQ
-268 IDELLR
+268 EIDELLK
-274 AIDEKK
+274 AIEDKK
-280 AELDRLGV
+280 AELEKLGV
-288 DYQSLLGESERA
+288 DYQTLVSESENA
-300 KSALSDAESRL
+300 KKALSDAESRI
-311 DSQSEQ
+311 DSQSAQ
-317 LTQYERQLAAYRDE
+317 LTEYEQQLDAYRDE

-351 QLSAALRKNGIDVS
+351 QLSSALRKSGIDVS

-377 QMLFSTNSAA
+377 QMLFTTNSAT
-387 LSDGGR
+387 LSDGGQ

-401 VYLDVLLSEDFRAY
+401 VYLNVLLSDEFRSY

-445 ANYVLSDGFMGDA
+445 ANYVLGDSFMSDTLG
-458 LSLNASAKKTLLGL
+458 LNASAKKTLLGL